1 MDTITTIIVWATPA
15 ILGLASWSL
24 IELFKDVKDDVK
36 ELKTSNSNIRTDI
49 AKQAVKIQSL
59 DDKVT
64 TVGKYVEDVRK
75 MTHELDKRTANVQEL
90 NGTISQLSKR
100 LDDSDKNYGKILMIL
115 DGVAKRIGINFKK
128 SGS

>member
-15 ILGLASWSL
+15 ILGIASWAL

-36 ELKTSNSNIRTDI
+36 DLKTSNANIRTDI
-49 AKQAVKIQSL
+49 AKQGVKIQAV

-64 TVGKYVEDVRK
+64 GVCKTVEAMRVAV
-75 MTHELDKRTANVQEL
+75 HEVDKRTANVQEL